1 MTSSAIS
8 RRRPLIVVSGP
19 ERGGWL
25 AWLFTRLAVSRAGG
39 RARRVTAAMPGRP
52 AEFDGLIIGGGADVD
67 PGLYDE
73 ALAWPHPQRERSLL
87 RWLLAVAVY
96 PLLFLARWLFSTK
109 RYSGIDRAR
118 DTLEY
123 ELLARA
129 IEQNRPVLGICRG
142 AQLLNVY
149 LRGSLHQ
156 NISGFYTESAPSWSI
171 LPRKTIDI
179 ETDSRL
185 YAILQTGRCRVNALH
200 NQSIKTLGQDL
211 RVSARETNGIIQA
224 IETNRGSYVI
234 GVQWHPEY
242 LPHHARQQR
251 LFRELVS
258 ASSQCQGETQR
269 HTG

>member
-1 MTSSAIS
+1 MRSSVTS
-8 RRRPLIVVSGP
+8 RHRPLIVVSGP
-19 ERGGWL
+19 ERGGQL
-25 AWLFTRLAVSRAGG
+25 AWLFTWLAVRRAGG
-39 RARRVTAAMPGRP
+39 RARRVTAALPDRP
-52 AEFDGLIIGGGADVD
+52 EEFDGLIIGGGADVD
-67 PGLYDE
+67 PELYDE
-73 ALAWPHPQRERSLL
+73 ALGWPHPQRERSFLN
-87 RWLLAVAVY
+87 WLLAAAVY

-109 RYSGIDRAR
+109 RYSGIDQAR

-129 IEQNRPVLGICRG
+129 IEGNRPVLGICRG

-171 LPRKTIDI
+171 LPCKTIDI
-179 ETDSRL
+179 DTDSRL
-185 YAILQTGRCRVNALH
+185 HAVLQTSRCRVNALH
-200 NQSIKTLGQDL
+200 NQSIKTLGKAL

-251 LFRELVS
+251 LFRELVR
-258 ASSQCQGETQR
+258 ASDQYQGETQ
-269 HTG
+269 